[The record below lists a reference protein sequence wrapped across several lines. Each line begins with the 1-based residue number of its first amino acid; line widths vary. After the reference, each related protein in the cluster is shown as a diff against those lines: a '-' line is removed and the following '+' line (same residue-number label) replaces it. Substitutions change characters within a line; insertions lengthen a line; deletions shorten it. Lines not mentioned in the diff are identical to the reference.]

1 MTTPKFYTTEEVA
14 KMLKLNVRT
23 VRAMINQKRLRAV
36 KIGNEYRVTDDHLR
50 QFIEDYQT

>member
-14 KMLKLNVRT
+14 EMLKLNVRT
-23 VRAMINQKRLRAV
+23 VRAMINQRKLRAV

-50 QFIEDYQT
+50 KFIEDFET

>member
-1 MTTPKFYTTEEVA
+1 MTAPKFYTTEEVA
-14 KMLKLNVRT
+14 EMLKLNVRT

>member
-14 KMLKLNVRT
+14 EILKLNVRT
-23 VRAMINQKRLRAV
+23 VRAMINQRKLRAV

-50 QFIEDYQT
+50 KFIEDYET

>member
-14 KMLKLNVRT
+14 EMLKLNVRT
-23 VRAMINQKRLRAV
+23 VLAMINKKRLRAV

>member
-23 VRAMINQKRLRAV
+23 VRAMINQRKLRAV
-36 KIGNEYRVTDDHLR
+36 KIRNEYRVTDDHLR
-50 QFIEDYQT
+50 KFIEDFET

>member
-14 KMLKLNVRT
+14 EMLKLNVRT

-50 QFIEDYQT
+50 QFIDDYQT

>member
-1 MTTPKFYTTEEVA
+1 MTTPKFYTTEEIA
-14 KMLKLNVRT
+14 EMLKLNVRT

>member
-14 KMLKLNVRT
+14 EMLKLNVRT

-50 QFIEDYQT
+50 QFIEEYQT

>member
-14 KMLKLNVRT
+14 DMLKLNVRT

>member
-14 KMLKLNVRT
+14 EMLKLNVRT

-36 KIGNEYRVTDDHLR
+36 KIGNEYRVTEDHLR

>member
-14 KMLKLNVRT
+14 EMLKLNVRT
-23 VRAMINQKRLRAV
+23 VRAMINQKKLRAV

-50 QFIEDYQT
+50 KFIEDYET

>member
-14 KMLKLNVRT
+14 EMLKLNVRT

-36 KIGNEYRVTDDHLR
+36 KIGNAYRVTADHLR

>member
-14 KMLKLNVRT
+14 EILKLNVRT
-23 VRAMINQKRLRAV
+23 VRAMINQRKLRAV

-50 QFIEDYQT
+50 KFIEDFET

>member
-14 KMLKLNVRT
+14 EMLKLNVRT
-23 VRAMINQKRLRAV
+23 VRAMISQKKLRAV

-50 QFIEDYQT
+50 KFIEDFET

>member
-14 KMLKLNVRT
+14 EMLKLNVRT

-36 KIGNEYRVTDDHLR
+36 KIGNEYRITDDHLR

>member
-1 MTTPKFYTTEEVA
+1 MTAPKFYTTEEVA
-14 KMLKLNVRT
+14 EMLKLNVRT

-50 QFIEDYQT
+50 QFVEENQT

>member
-14 KMLKLNVRT
+14 EMLKLNVRT

-36 KIGNEYRVTDDHLR
+36 KIGNEYRVTDEHLR
-50 QFIEDYQT
+50 QFVEENQT

>member
-14 KMLKLNVRT
+14 EMLKLNVRT
-23 VRAMINQKRLRAV
+23 VRAMINQKRLRAL

>member
-14 KMLKLNVRT
+14 EMLKLNVRT

-50 QFIEDYQT
+50 QFIEDYET

>member
-14 KMLKLNVRT
+14 EMLKLNVRT
-23 VRAMINQKRLRAV
+23 IRAMINQKRLRAV

-50 QFIEDYQT
+50 QFIDDYQT

>member
-14 KMLKLNVRT
+14 EMLKLNVRT

-50 QFIEDYQT
+50 KFIEDYQT